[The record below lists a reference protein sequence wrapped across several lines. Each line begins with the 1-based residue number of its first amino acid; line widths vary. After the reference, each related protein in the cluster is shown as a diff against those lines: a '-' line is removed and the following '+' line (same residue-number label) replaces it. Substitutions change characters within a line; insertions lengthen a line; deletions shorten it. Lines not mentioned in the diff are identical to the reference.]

1 VSARVT
7 GLVFSRYPGGGG
19 ELLLALAL
27 ADHAHD
33 DGTHIFPSIARLA
46 QKTRQSERSVQY
58 QLRRMEQ
65 AGWLLLVNSGRGGRR
80 RGFDEGG
87 VTREYRINPAW
98 LKGAEFAPFDE
109 SPVEHLGVSVQG
121 RTVVQKG
128 ADSAPFAETSR
139 GAKSPHE
146 GCKKASKRVQKVP
159 LKGATAIAP
168 EPRATKSNQ
177 EQPSHRECEREADPL
192 TLTVEQVDRELAGFG
207 ITPPG
212 VDRELLA
219 RFVRHRAAIRRPLS
233 VQGWLQVRQQLLD
246 LIAAGHNPNE
256 CLKQTMA
263 AGLALP
269 VIPVAQQSAGATH
282 ASPQHGSAHR
292 TEQLEQQ
299 FYADRRGGG
308 HSSGAGFEPGDVVDA
323 EFAVVV

>member
-1 VSARVT
+1 M
-7 GLVFSRYPGGGG
+7 VFDRYPNGGG
-19 ELLLALAL
+19 EMLLALAL

-46 QKTRQSERSVQY
+46 EKTRQSERSVQY

-65 AGWLLLVNSGRGGRR
+65 SGWLVLVNAGIGGRR
-80 RGFDEGG
+80 SGFGEGG
-87 VTREYRINPAW
+87 RTRQYRINPEW
-98 LKGAEFAPFDE
+98 M
-109 SPVEHLGVSVQG
+109 
-121 RTVVQKG
+121 KG
-128 ADSAPFAETSR
+128 ADIAPFAK
-139 GAKSPHE
+139 GAKQASE
-146 GCKKASKRVQKVP
+146 GCKTTQERVQNSVE
-159 LKGATAIAP
+159 KGATAIAP

-192 TLTVEQVDRELAGFG
+192 ALTAEQVDRELAGFG
-207 ITPPG
+207 NTPTG
-212 VDRELLA
+212 VDREQLA

-246 LIAAGHNPNE
+246 LIAAGHDPNE
-256 CLKQTMA
+256 SLKQTMA

-282 ASPQHGSAHR
+282 ANHQHGSADR

-299 FYADRRGGG
+299 FYAQRRGSGHGG
-308 HSSGAGFEPGDVVDA
+308 GAGVERGDVVDA
-323 EFAVVV
+323 EFAVVG

>member
-1 VSARVT
+1 M
-7 GLVFSRYPGGGG
+7 VFDRYPNGGG
-19 ELLLALAL
+19 EMLLALAL

-46 QKTRQSERSVQY
+46 EKTRQSERSVQY

-65 AGWLLLVNSGRGGRR
+65 SGWLVLVNAGIGGRR
-80 RGFDEGG
+80 SGFGEGG
-87 VTREYRINPAW
+87 RPRQYRINPEW
-98 LKGAEFAPFDE
+98 MKGAEI
-109 SPVEHLGVSVQG
+109 
-121 RTVVQKG
+121 
-128 ADSAPFAETSR
+128 APFAK
-139 GAKSPHE
+139 GAKQALK
-146 GCKKASKRVQKVP
+146 GCKTTQERVQNGVE
-159 LKGATAIAP
+159 KGATAIAP

-192 TLTVEQVDRELAGFG
+192 ALTAEQVDRELAGFG
-207 ITPPG
+207 STPTG
-212 VDRELLA
+212 VDREQLA

-246 LIAAGHNPNE
+246 LIAAGHDPNE
-256 CLKQTMA
+256 SLKQTMA

-282 ASPQHGSAHR
+282 ASPQHGSADR

-299 FYADRRGGG
+299 FYAQRRGGG
-308 HSSGAGFEPGDVVDA
+308 RGGGAGFGPGDVVDA
-323 EFAVVV
+323 EFAVVG

>member
-1 VSARVT
+1 MSARVT
-7 GLVFSRYPGGGG
+7 GLVFSRYPGSGG

-98 LKGAEFAPFDE
+98 LKGAEFAPFEE
-109 SPVEHLGVSVQG
+109 SPVEHSAVAGQSPG
-121 RTVVQKG
+121 GTVKG
-128 ADSAPFAETSR
+128 ADSAPFADTSK
-139 GAKSPHE
+139 GAKGALE
-146 GCKKASKRVQKVP
+146 GCKKARERVQKVP
-159 LKGATAIAP
+159 SKGATAIAP

-192 TLTVEQVDRELAGFG
+192 ALTADQVDRELGGFG
-207 ITPPG
+207 TTPPG
-212 VDRELLA
+212 VAREQLA

-246 LIAAGHNPNE
+246 LIAAGHDPNE
-256 CLKQTMA
+256 SLKQTMA
-263 AGLALP
+263 AGLSLP

-282 ASPQHGSAHR
+282 ASPQHGSADR

-299 FYADRRGGG
+299 FYAQRGGG
-308 HSSGAGFEPGDVVDA
+308 GHGGGAGFEPSDVVDA
-323 EFAVVV
+323 EFAVVG

>member
-1 VSARVT
+1 M
-7 GLVFSRYPGGGG
+7 VFDRYPNGGG
-19 ELLLALAL
+19 EMLLALAL

-46 QKTRQSERSVQY
+46 EKTRQSERSVQY

-65 AGWLLLVNSGRGGRR
+65 SGWLVLVNAGIGGRR
-80 RGFDEGG
+80 SGFGEGG
-87 VTREYRINPAW
+87 RTRQYRINPEW
-98 LKGAEFAPFDE
+98 MKGAEI
-109 SPVEHLGVSVQG
+109 
-121 RTVVQKG
+121 
-128 ADSAPFAETSR
+128 APFAK
-139 GAKSPHE
+139 GAKQASE
-146 GCKKASKRVQKVP
+146 GCKTTQERVQNGVE
-159 LKGATAIAP
+159 KGATAIAP

-192 TLTVEQVDRELAGFG
+192 ALTTEQVDRELAGFG
-207 ITPPG
+207 STPTG
-212 VDRELLA
+212 VDREQLA

-246 LIAAGHNPNE
+246 LIAAGHDPNE
-256 CLKQTMA
+256 SLKQTMA

-282 ASPQHGSAHR
+282 ASPQHGSADR

-299 FYADRRGGG
+299 FYAQRRGGG
-308 HSSGAGFEPGDVVDA
+308 HGGGAGFEPGDVVDA
-323 EFAVVV
+323 EFAVVG

>member
-1 VSARVT
+1 M
-7 GLVFSRYPGGGG
+7 VFDRYPNGGG
-19 ELLLALAL
+19 EMLLALAL

-46 QKTRQSERSVQY
+46 EKTRQSERSVQY

-65 AGWLLLVNSGRGGRR
+65 SGWLVLVNAGIGGRR
-80 RGFDEGG
+80 SGFGEGG
-87 VTREYRINPAW
+87 RTRQYRINPEW
-98 LKGAEFAPFDE
+98 MKGAEI
-109 SPVEHLGVSVQG
+109 
-121 RTVVQKG
+121 
-128 ADSAPFAETSR
+128 APFAK
-139 GAKSPHE
+139 GAKQASE
-146 GCKKASKRVQKVP
+146 GCKTTQERVQNGVE
-159 LKGATAIAP
+159 KGATAIAP

-192 TLTVEQVDRELAGFG
+192 ALTADQVDRDLAGFG
-207 ITPPG
+207 STPIG
-212 VDRELLA
+212 VDREQLA

-246 LIAAGHNPNE
+246 LIAAGHDPNE
-256 CLKQTMA
+256 SLKQTMA

-282 ASPQHGSAHR
+282 ASPQHGSADR

-299 FYADRRGGG
+299 FYAQRRGGG
-308 HSSGAGFEPGDVVDA
+308 HGGGAGFEPGDVVDA
-323 EFAVVV
+323 EFAVVG

>member
-1 VSARVT
+1 M
-7 GLVFSRYPGGGG
+7 VFERYPCGGG

-33 DGTHIFPSIARLA
+33 DGTHIFPSVAKLA
-46 QKTRQSERSVQY
+46 VKSRQSERSVQY
-58 QLRRMEQ
+58 QLRKMERI
-65 AGWLLLVNSGRGGRR
+65 GWLEVVCEGGGRLK
-80 RGFDEGG
+80 GYKSGG
-87 VTREYRINPAW
+87 RPREYRISPYWIEGGA
-98 LKGAEFAPFDE
+98 LAVGGDAGEQPEDSKGAN
-109 SPVEHLGVSVQG
+109 
-121 RTVVQKG
+121 
-128 ADSAPFAETSR
+128 SAPFAK
-139 GAKSPHE
+139 GAKQSRK
-146 GCKKASKRVQKVP
+146 GCKTTQERVQNGVE
-159 LKGATAIAP
+159 KGATAIAP

-192 TLTVEQVDRELAGFG
+192 GLTSEQVDRELAGFG
-207 ITPPG
+207 STPTG
-212 VDRELLA
+212 VDREQLA

-233 VQGWLQVRQQLLD
+233 VQGWLQVRQQLLN
-246 LIAAGHNPNE
+246 LIAAGHDPNE
-256 CLKQTMA
+256 SLKQTMA

-282 ASPQHGSAHR
+282 ASHQHGSADR

-308 HSSGAGFEPGDVVDA
+308 HGSGAGFGPGDVVDA